1 MLSFLLPSPL
11 PHHEIFIT
19 GLPTTLSCSFPF
31 LIVSDQKKREK
42 GKKEKKDSLHGSVC
56 KNRHAYKNLNKPQG
70 AFGQVSERSEL
81 QS

>member
-42 GKKEKKDSLHGSVC
+42 GRKKKT
-56 KNRHAYKNLNKPQG
+56 AYM
-70 AFGQVSERSEL
+70 V
-81 QS
+81 QSARTDMPIKI